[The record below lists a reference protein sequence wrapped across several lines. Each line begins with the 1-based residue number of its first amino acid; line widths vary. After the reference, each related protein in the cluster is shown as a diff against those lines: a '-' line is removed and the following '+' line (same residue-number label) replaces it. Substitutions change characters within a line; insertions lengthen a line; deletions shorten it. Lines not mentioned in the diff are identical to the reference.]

1 MKRKLDE
8 NDAPS
13 VEVAETEKK
22 DEPEKKEPG
31 FADFGLDPRLL
42 QAISTQKYKT
52 PTIVQQKAI
61 PLALEGQ
68 DIIAR
73 ARTGSGKT
81 AAYVLPVL
89 ESILKRK
96 KQASTPST
104 TALFLVPTRELAD
117 QVTKVVESL
126 TAFCSKEIQ
135 VVKLSD
141 RVPDAVSKSLLSNS
155 PDIVVATP
163 ARAWHNIKS
172 AALLVDALTH
182 LVIDEADLV
191 LSYGTRLLFDDPH
204 TWSGSTLP
212 KETSCAIDLT
222 RTQ

>member
-13 VEVAETEKK
+13 VEVADAEI
-22 DEPEKKEPG
+22 KEPS
-31 FADFGLDPRLL
+31 FADFGLDSRLL
-42 QAISTQKYKT
+42 QAISTQRYKT
-52 PTIVQQKAI
+52 PTTIQQKAI

-68 DIIAR
+68 DIIAK

-96 KQASTPST
+96 KQTSTPSIA
-104 TALFLVPTRELAD
+104 ALFLVPTRELAD
-117 QVTKVVESL
+117 QVTKVIESF

-141 RVPDAVSKSLLSNS
+141 RVPDAVSKSLLSDS

-172 AALLVDALTH
+172 AALLADNLTY
-182 LVIDEADLV
+182 LVLDEADLV
-191 LSYGTRLLFDDPH
+191 LSYGRSFPNAPNRCFGFCLIISRSNAKRIQIFFLT
-204 TWSGSTLP
+204 TW
-212 KETSCAIDLT
+212 KF
-222 RTQ
+222 